1 MRRELFGFIRNI
13 AFGKNS
19 PVMSMTAVDMSVCS
33 SRIRIRIYTAAFMQ
47 PRLDNGRRPHA
58 VYHQHDV
65 VAYQDCRNEEFGMGV
80 ESVYHTGYQPSALV
94 VDFRTHAVG
103 GHKGYFRT
111 GKQCGKYERYCRYGY
126 PGEHD
131 GFCLLVLVVL
141 VGLWT

>member
-1 MRRELFGFIRNI
+1 
-13 AFGKNS
+13 
-19 PVMSMTAVDMSVCS
+19 
-33 SRIRIRIYTAAFMQ
+33 MQ

-141 VGLWT
+141 VGPGRKGSLAGCSGRNGVSSSVCVSLVRALCDALTGAP